1 MKVKDLLHELNY
13 NHQPDDEIA
22 VVWFDMEY
30 ATNGIADTL
39 LTDKE
44 LVKQAWREIIDDVQ
58 ETIDDHIDFTHTGP
72 EIVEMLEEKIT
83 ELLQKEESDKP
94 CNNFTMTGAIDDLD
108 NQEIDVCVHCNYHR
122 LDHSQKEMN

>member
-30 ATNGIADTL
+30 ATNGVADTL

-44 LVKQAWREIIDDVQ
+44 LVKQAWREIVDDVQ
-58 ETIDDHIDFTHTGP
+58 ETIDGHIDFTQTGP

-83 ELLQKEESDKP
+83 ELLQDSEE
-94 CNNFTMTGAIDDLD
+94 N
-108 NQEIDVCVHCNYHR
+108 
-122 LDHSQKEMN
+122 